1 MGFVNISIIVQVVI
15 VFGLIVFVHELGH
28 FLVAKWAGVGVERF
42 SLGFG
47 PKVFGKR
54 VGETEY
60 MVSAVPLGGYVKMVG
75 EDVSETVDPELE
87 RISFAHK
94 SVGKRFLI
102 VFAGPS
108 SNLFWAFV
116 TFSVTFLLFGVP
128 LPVDAPKIGGVQ
140 EGWPAQKAGLVSGD
154 EVVSVEGAPVQTWE
168 EMAKKIQQVQ
178 GGQAHLVVKKS
189 ESGQLVEVTVTPELR
204 DDPVGGQ
211 DGAKKYA
218 IGIFPS
224 VQTKTVAAGEAFV
237 LGVEHTWMWSKMIA
251 GSLVKLVRGE
261 VSAKELGGPILI
273 AQVAGQQAKL
283 GLEYLLRFA
292 AIINVNLAIF
302 NLLPIP
308 VLDGGHLLF
317 FSIEAV
323 LGRPLSMRSREMA
336 WRVGFLVI
344 VSLIVIVFYNDIAR
358 LVG

>member
-1 MGFVNISIIVQVVI
+1 MDFSNISIILQVVV

-28 FLVAKWAGVGVERF
+28 FLAAKWAGVGVERF

-47 PKVFGKR
+47 PKVVSKQ

-60 MVSAVPLGGYVKMVG
+60 MISAVPLGGYVKMVG
-75 EDVSETVDPELE
+75 EEVGEEVEPRLQQ
-87 RISFAHK
+87 ISFSHK
-94 SVGKRFLI
+94 PVGKRFLI

-108 SNLFWAFV
+108 SNLLWAFIIF
-116 TFSVTFLLFGVP
+116 TLTFLSFGVT
-128 LPVDAPKIGGVQ
+128 LPVDAPRIGGVQ
-140 EGWPAQKAGLVSGD
+140 EGWPAQKAGIEAGD
-154 EVVSVEGAPVQTWE
+154 EVLSVSGTPVNTWE
-168 EMAKKIQQVQ
+168 DMAKQIQLAQ
-178 GGQAHLVVKKS
+178 GKETVLSVKKKTT
-189 ESGQLVEVTVTPELR
+189 GQTVELSVTPELR
-204 DDPVGGQ
+204 DDPAG
-211 DGAKKYA
+211 GAKRYA
-218 IGIFPS
+218 IGITPAILEKA
-224 VQTKTVAAGEAFV
+224 VGVGEAFL
-237 LGVEHTWMWSKMIA
+237 LGAEQTWLWTKLIV
-251 GSLVKLVRGE
+251 GSLFKLFRGE

-292 AIINVNLAIF
+292 AIINVNLAVF

-317 FSIEAV
+317 FSIEAI

-344 VSLIVIVFYNDIAR
+344 VTLIVLVFYNDIAR

>member
-1 MGFVNISIIVQVVI
+1 MDFSNIAIIVQVVI

-47 PKVFGKR
+47 PKIFGRR

-60 MVSAVPLGGYVKMVG
+60 MISAVPLGGYVKMVG
-75 EDVSETVDPELE
+75 EEIGEEIDPALE
-87 RISFAHK
+87 RISFSHK
-94 SVGKRFLI
+94 PVGKRFLI
-102 VFAGPS
+102 VAAGPS

-116 TFSVTFLLFGVP
+116 IFTVTFASFGVNLP
-128 LPVDAPKIGGVQ
+128 LDTPMIGGVQ
-140 EGWPAQKAGLVSGD
+140 EGWPAQKAGIESGD
-154 EVVSVEGAPVQTWE
+154 EVLSVGGTEVKTWE
-168 EMAKKIQQVQ
+168 GMAKLIQQAQ
-178 GGQAHLVVKKS
+178 GKETQVMVKKKAT
-189 ESGQLVEVTVTPELR
+189 GQSVTLSLTPELR
-204 DDPVGGQ
+204 DDPTG
-211 DGAKKYA
+211 DAGAKKYA
-218 IGIFPS
+218 IGIVPAS
-224 VQTKTVAAGEAFV
+224 QTKAVSVGEAIV
-237 LGVEHTWMWSKMIA
+237 LGAEQTWLWAKLITV
-251 GSLVKLVRGE
+251 SLFKLFRGE

-308 VLDGGHLLF
+308 VLDGGHLFF
-317 FSIEAV
+317 FSIEAI
-323 LGRPLSMRSREMA
+323 LGRPLSLRSREMA

-344 VSLIVIVFYNDIAR
+344 ISLIVIVFYNDIAR

>member
-1 MGFVNISIIVQVVI
+1 MDFANIAVIVQVVI

-28 FLVAKWAGVGVERF
+28 FLAAKWAGVGVERF

-47 PKVFGKR
+47 PKILGRR

-60 MVSAVPLGGYVKMVG
+60 MISAVPLGGYVKMVG
-75 EDVSETVDPELE
+75 EEIGEDVDPNLQ
-87 RISFAHK
+87 RLSFSHK
-94 SVGKRFLI
+94 PVGRRFLI

-116 TFSVTFLLFGVP
+116 IFTVTFLSFGVNLP
-128 LPVDAPKIGGVQ
+128 LDAPKIGGVQ
-140 EGWPAQKAGLVSGD
+140 EGWPAQKAGLEAGD
-154 EVVSVEGAPVQTWE
+154 EVLSVGGAPVATWE
-168 EMAKKIQQVQ
+168 EMAKLIQQAQ
-178 GGQAHLVVKKS
+178 GKETQLTVKKGKT
-189 ESGQLVEVTVTPELR
+189 GQIVNLTVTPELR
-204 DDPVGGQ
+204 DDPASSE
-211 DGAKKYA
+211 GAKKYA
-218 IGIFPS
+218 IGITPA
-224 VQTKTVAAGEAFV
+224 VQVKTVSAGEAAV
-237 LGVEHTWMWSKMIA
+237 LGAEQTWLWTKLIV
-251 GSLVKLVRGE
+251 GSLIKLFRGE

-283 GLEYLLRFA
+283 GLDYLLRFA

-317 FSIEAV
+317 FSIEAI

-344 VSLIVIVFYNDIAR
+344 VTLIVLVFYNDIAR

>member
-1 MGFVNISIIVQVVI
+1 MDFSNIFVILQVII

-28 FLVAKWAGVGVERF
+28 FLAAKWAGVGVERF

-47 PKVFGKR
+47 PKIFGKQ

-60 MVSAVPLGGYVKMVG
+60 MISAIPLGGYVKMVG
-75 EDVSETVDPELE
+75 EEIGEDVDPQLQQ
-87 RISFAHK
+87 ISFSHK

-116 TFSVTFLLFGVP
+116 IFTITFLSFGVTLP
-128 LPVDAPKIGGVQ
+128 LDTPHIGGVQ
-140 EGWPAQKAGLVSGD
+140 DGWPAQKAGIEAGD
-154 EVVSVEGAPVQTWE
+154 EVLSVGGTPVTTWE
-168 EMAKKIQQVQ
+168 DMAKQIQVAQ
-178 GGQAHLVVKKS
+178 GKETLLAVKKKT
-189 ESGQLVEVTVTPELR
+189 SGQTVELTVTPELR
-204 DDPVGGQ
+204 DDPVGGE
-211 DGAKKYA
+211 GAKKYA
-218 IGIFPS
+218 IGITPA
-224 VQTKTVAAGEAFV
+224 TLEKTVGVGEALV
-237 LGVEHTWMWSKMIA
+237 LGVEQTWLWTKLITV
-251 GSLVKLVRGE
+251 SLFKLFRGE

-283 GLEYLLRFA
+283 GLDYLLRFA
-292 AIINVNLAIF
+292 AIINVNLAVF

-317 FSIEAV
+317 FSIEAI

-344 VSLIVIVFYNDIAR
+344 VTLIVLVFYNDIAR

>member
-1 MGFVNISIIVQVVI
+1 MNFASMSIILQVVI

-28 FLVAKWAGVGVERF
+28 FLAAKWCGVGVERF

-47 PKVFGKR
+47 PKVFGKK

-75 EDVSETVDPELE
+75 EEVGETVDPALE
-87 RISFAHK
+87 RLSFAHK
-94 SVGKRFLI
+94 PVGKRFLI

-116 TFSVTFLLFGVP
+116 IFSITFLTFGVN

-140 EGWPAQKAGLVSGD
+140 DGWPAQKAGLAVGD
-154 EVVSVEGAPVQTWE
+154 EVVSVDGSPVQTWE
-168 EMAKKIQQVQ
+168 EMARKIQQAQ
-178 GGQAHLVVKKS
+178 GKETHLVVRKNTT
-189 ESGQLVEVTVTPELR
+189 GQILDIVVTPELR
-204 DDPVGGQ
+204 DDPAGKE
-211 DGAKKYA
+211 GAKKYA
-218 IGIFPS
+218 IGIIPT
-224 VQTKTVAAGEAFV
+224 VLTKAVSTGEALS
-237 LGVEHTWMWSKMIA
+237 LGVQHTWMWSTMIA
-251 GSLVKLVRGE
+251 GSLVKLARGE

-317 FSIEAV
+317 FSIEAI

-344 VSLIVIVFYNDIAR
+344 VTLIVIVFYNDIAR

>member
-1 MGFVNISIIVQVVI
+1 MSFASISIILQVVI

-28 FLVAKWAGVGVERF
+28 FLAAKWSGVGVERF

-47 PKVFGKR
+47 PKVFGKQ

-75 EDVSETVDPELE
+75 EEAGEQVDPALE

-94 SVGKRFLI
+94 PVGKRFFI

-116 TFSVTFLLFGVP
+116 IFSVTFFTFGVN

-140 EGWPAQKAGLVSGD
+140 DGWPAQKAGLVVGD
-154 EVVSVEGAPVQTWE
+154 EVLSVDGAPVQTWE
-168 EMAKKIQQVQ
+168 EMAKKIQQAQ
-178 GGQAHLVVKKS
+178 GKEAHLVVRKS
-189 ESGQLVEVTVTPELR
+189 ATGQTIDVNVTPELH
-204 DDPVGGQ
+204 DDPSGE
-211 DGAKKYA
+211 GAKKYA
-218 IGIFPS
+218 IGIVPS
-224 VQTKTVAAGEAFV
+224 VQTKTVSTGEALV
-237 LGVEHTWMWSKMIA
+237 LGLEHTWMWSKMIA
-251 GSLVKLVRGE
+251 GSLLKLARGE

-344 VSLIVIVFYNDIAR
+344 VTLIVIVFYNDIAR

>member
-1 MGFVNISIIVQVVI
+1 MNFAGISIILQVVI

-28 FLVAKWAGVGVERF
+28 FLAAKWAGVGVERF

-47 PKVFGKR
+47 PKIFGKQ

-75 EDVSETVDPELE
+75 EEVGEEVDPALE

-94 SVGKRFLI
+94 PVGKRFLI

-116 TFSVTFLLFGVP
+116 IFSITFFSFGAP
-128 LPVDAPKIGGVQ
+128 SPINTPKIGGVQ
-140 EGWPAQKAGLVSGD
+140 AGWPAQKAGLAVGD
-154 EVVSVEGAPVQTWE
+154 EVVSVAGSPVQTWE
-168 EMAKKIQQVQ
+168 EMAKRIQQAQ
-178 GGQAHLVVKKS
+178 GKEAHLVVKKGDT
-189 ESGQLVEVTVTPELR
+189 GQLIELAVTPELH
-204 DDPVGGQ
+204 DDPTGGE
-211 DGAKKYA
+211 GGKKYV
-218 IGIFPS
+218 IGIMPA
-224 VQTKTVAAGEAFV
+224 VQTKTVSLGEALV
-237 LGVEHTWMWSKMIA
+237 LGMEHTWMWSKMIA
-251 GSLVKLVRGE
+251 GSLFKLVRGE

-292 AIINVNLAIF
+292 AIINVNLAVF

-317 FSIEAV
+317 FSIEAI

-344 VSLIVIVFYNDIAR
+344 VTLIVIVFYNDIAR